1 MVRVLVVDDDAD
13 VRELVARALRRV
25 GHQVTVAPN
34 GHEAMAALSAE
45 TPDVVVLDYKM
56 PEMDGISFLEVIR
69 CYLRWQ
75 TLPVIL
81 LTAYPSGYH
90 IKRAIELGVC
100 KTFLKA
106 DFSLSELE
114 SHVAACAGD
123 SPARGPADVPPQV
136 PPGFN

>member
-1 MVRVLVVDDDAD
+1 
-13 VRELVARALRRV
+13 
-25 GHQVTVAPN
+25 
-34 GHEAMAALSAE
+34 MAALSAQ

-75 TLPVIL
+75 TLAVIL

-90 IKRAIELGVC
+90 IKRAVELGVC

-106 DFSLSELE
+106 DFSLAELE
-114 SHVAACAGD
+114 SHVAVCAGG
-123 SPARGPADVPPQV
+123 SVAPTAEAPPHV